1 MATVDIHYLKAA
13 LNCAQRKG
21 ISTQGLLQE
30 IGINQAQLKQSEG
43 QIQGDQYIRLIQL
56 VWAKLE
62 DEFMGC
68 TETPCKQGVF
78 AFMARHVMHYKSL
91 EAVLEQGILFYNLFT
106 SDIQMKLVRQQ
117 KIVSIEIEFTRP
129 ELDPDHFY
137 QEFWMVIWHRFASWI
152 INKKITLTQV
162 YFPYAKPEHH
172 HPLKRLFHCQHYF
185 NRPVMKFSFSSEFL
199 ALPPARTQ
207 RDLSQFLRHSP
218 ADLITIPGEEQ
229 SYRGRIRL
237 LLLNQDS
244 EVLQCP
250 SFEQLAESFN
260 MSAQTLRRRLKRENT
275 SYPVIKD
282 EIRKDLAI
290 EKLISQRRSISE
302 VAFSLGYTEPRS
314 LSRAFKGWTGLTP
327 SDYIRQKAQKSPVR

>member
-13 LNCAQRKG
+13 LNCARRKG

-30 IGINQAQLKQSEG
+30 IGIALAQLEQSDG
-43 QIQGDQYIRLIQL
+43 QIQGDQYTRLIQL
-56 VWAKLE
+56 VWTELE

-68 TETPCKQGVF
+68 TRTPCKQGAF

-106 SDIQMKLVRQQ
+106 SDIQMRLVHQQ
-117 KIVSIEIEFTRP
+117 KMISIEIEFTCP

-162 YFPYAKPEHH
+162 HFPYAKPSHH
-172 HPLKRLFHCQHYF
+172 NQLKRLFHCQHYF

-229 SYRGRIRL
+229 SYRGRIRS

-290 EKLISQRRSISE
+290 EKLISQRRSVSE
-302 VAFSLGYTEPRS
+302 VAFLLGYTEPRS
-314 LSRAFKGWTGLTP
+314 LSRAFKSWTGLTP
-327 SDYIRQKAQKSPVR
+327 SQYIQRRAK